1 MQRLQTETTD
11 LRSPRPTSSSSLST
25 SRTPQDNLL
34 RHMARLLYVSYFRIT
49 ARGPFKLPVPASQTL
64 LIIPLPLLTLSA
76 DYAPY
81 VTNSRAPHPDLRN
94 SPQCTQSPDQCPLSD
109 LGNLAV
115 PKPAQR
121 SRLRTLLLGS
131 QDCASRRGKKQLGQ
145 VKSAQQMLS
154 APQAM
159 ASISNI
165 QHLQTQLR
173 DSSAR
178 RPFPSELFPPHS
190 LYHWAFPHQS
200 QI

>member
-1 MQRLQTETTD
+1 
-11 LRSPRPTSSSSLST
+11 
-25 SRTPQDNLL
+25 
-34 RHMARLLYVSYFRIT
+34 MARLLYVSYFRIT

-165 QHLQTQLR
+165 QHLQQPN
-173 DSSAR
+173 SATPPQEG
-178 RPFPSELFPPHS
+178 PFPRSFFLPTHFTTGPSPTSPKFKILFLSMSPHHAQLLQSPPS
-190 LYHWAFPHQS
+190 PKS
-200 QI
+200 SPETPK